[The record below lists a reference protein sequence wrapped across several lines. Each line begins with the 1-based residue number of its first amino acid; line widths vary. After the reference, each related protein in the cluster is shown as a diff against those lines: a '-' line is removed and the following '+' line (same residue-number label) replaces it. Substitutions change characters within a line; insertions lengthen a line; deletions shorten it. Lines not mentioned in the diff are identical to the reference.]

1 MTTRPCPPTR
11 SAGWILLLF
20 VMVLPHTVSAMPGA
34 TYARSGEVVI
44 GVRSGIALNHRARP
58 RHAESTLAEALQRVG
73 AVAALPLGG
82 DAYRV
87 RFATGSSPE
96 QVSRVLLASVDV
108 RYAEPNRWRVRQRLP
123 NDPMLARQWALT
135 AISAPSG
142 WDQTTDAAV
151 PIAIIDSGVSP
162 THLDLKQQLLPGIDL
177 VSLDDDPRDD
187 DGHGTY
193 TAGLAAAT
201 GDDGVGITG
210 VCWSCPIIPIKAL
223 DRRGRGDD
231 ATIALGIRWAV
242 DHGARIISMALG
254 GPTESRV
261 LHEAVQYATS
271 RGALIVAAAGNDG
284 ADGPA
289 SYPAAFPE
297 VLSVAALDR
306 DSNVASFSTSGPY
319 IDIAAPGVQIFSTTW
334 QRLQGDGYESADGTS
349 AASPQVAGVAALV
362 LGRRDALTAD
372 QLADVLRLGAD
383 DVDAPGPDERS
394 GYGRVDLQRALALV
408 DDPQLL
414 QRSVIEGQIR
424 DAAWPVTLLLDDT
437 TPVPLDADG
446 RFRLSGLAPGT
457 YVLLATDQAGRT
469 LELRA
474 SVNGTALGRVWLDGR
489 FAPDER
495 ANFAA
500 ETPDGASRWFPETQH
515 SLRGAFQAFWE
526 QHGALAAFGY
536 PISREFVERDP
547 QAGDR
552 LVQYFERH
560 RFEFHPD
567 APAGSQVQLTRLGDQ
582 LLRAVGIDWY
592 GAGPNPPIVGCR
604 FFEAT
609 GRNVCGAFLVHWRA
623 SGIESDGRPGFS
635 DAESL
640 ALFGYPLGEAQPQ
653 TLADGRTIMV
663 QWFERARF
671 EDHGDE
677 MVLLGLLGDELAR
690 VRGLR

>member
-1 MTTRPCPPTR
+1 MPPRYRPQPR
-11 SAGWILLLF
+11 LIGWIVLLTLL
-20 VMVLPHTVSAMPGA
+20 MVPRPAAAGGPSARPD
-34 TYARSGEVVI
+34 EVVI
-44 GVRSGIALNHRARP
+44 GLRPGITLSRQARP
-58 RHAESTLAEALQRVG
+58 SVASAGLSEALRRIG
-73 AVAALPLGG
+73 AVAALPVGG

-87 RFATGSSPE
+87 RLTGRVAPDQASSA
-96 QVSRVLLASVDV
+96 LLASDAVA
-108 RYAEPNRWRVRQRLP
+108 YAEPNRWRTRQRLP
-123 NDPMLARQWALT
+123 NDPMLAEQWALT
-135 AISAPSG
+135 AISAPAG
-142 WDQTTDAAV
+142 WEQATSATV
-151 PIAIIDSGVSP
+151 PIAIIDSGISP

-193 TAGLAAAT
+193 TAGLAAAS
-201 GDDGVGITG
+201 GDDGVGIAG

-242 DHGARIISMALG
+242 DRGARIISMALG
-254 GPTESRV
+254 GPNESRV
-261 LHEAVQYATS
+261 LDEAVRYATS

-284 ADGPA
+284 VGGAA
-289 SYPAAFPE
+289 SYPAAFAD

-306 DSNVASFSTSGPY
+306 DGSVAAFSTAGPAV
-319 IDIAAPGVQIFSTTW
+319 DLAAPGVQILSTSW
-334 QRLQGDGYESADGTS
+334 QRLQGDGYEVADGTS

-362 LGRRDALTAD
+362 LGRRDTLTPD

-383 DVDAPGPDERS
+383 DVDAPGPDDRS
-394 GYGRVDLQRALALV
+394 GYGRVDLQRSLALV
-408 DDPQLL
+408 DDPNLL
-414 QRSVIEGQIR
+414 QSSVIEGQIR
-424 DAAWPVTLLLDDT
+424 DATWPVTLLLDGA

-457 YVLLATDQAGRT
+457 YVLVATDQAGRT

-474 SVNGTALGRVWLDGR
+474 SVNGTALGRAWLDGR
-489 FAPDER
+489 FLPDER
-495 ANFAA
+495 ANFVA
-500 ETPDGASRWFPETQH
+500 ETPDGLSRWFPETGH
-515 SLRGAFQAFWE
+515 TLRGAFQAFWE
-526 QHGALAAFGY
+526 RHGGLATFGY

-547 QAGDR
+547 LTGDR

-560 RFEFHPD
+560 RLELHPEA
-567 APAGSQVQLTRLGDQ
+567 APGSQVQLTRLGDR
-582 LLRAVGIDWY
+582 LLRAAGIDWY

-609 GRNVCGAFLVHWRA
+609 GRNLCGAFLAHWRA
-623 SGIESDGRPGFS
+623 GGIEGDGRPGFS

-640 ALFGYPLGEAQPQ
+640 ALFGYPLGEAQPL

-671 EDHGDE
+671 EDHGE
-677 MVLLGLLGDELAR
+677 QGVLLGLLGDELAR
-690 VRGLR
+690 ARGLR

>member
-1 MTTRPCPPTR
+1 MPPRYRPQPR
-11 SAGWILLLF
+11 LIGWIVLLTLL
-20 VMVLPHTVSAMPGA
+20 MVPRPAAAGGPSARPD
-34 TYARSGEVVI
+34 EVVI
-44 GVRSGIALNHRARP
+44 GLRPGITLSRQARP
-58 RHAESTLAEALQRVG
+58 SVASAGLGEALRRIG
-73 AVAALPLGG
+73 AVAALPVGG

-87 RFATGSSPE
+87 RLTGRVAPDQASSA
-96 QVSRVLLASVDV
+96 LLASDAVA
-108 RYAEPNRWRVRQRLP
+108 YAEPNRWRTRQRLP
-123 NDPMLARQWALT
+123 NDPMLAEQWALT

-142 WDQTTDAAV
+142 WEQTTSATV

-193 TAGLAAAT
+193 TAGLAAAS
-201 GDDGVGITG
+201 GDDGIGIAG
-210 VCWSCPIIPIKAL
+210 VCWSCPIIPVKAL

-242 DHGARIISMALG
+242 DRGARIISMALG
-254 GPTESRV
+254 GPNESRV
-261 LHEAVQYATS
+261 LDEAVRYATS
-271 RGALIVAAAGNDG
+271 RGALIIAAAGNDG
-284 ADGPA
+284 VGGAA
-289 SYPAAFPE
+289 SYPAAFAD

-306 DSNVASFSTSGPY
+306 DGSVATFSTSGSSV
-319 IDIAAPGVQIFSTTW
+319 DLAAPGVQILSTSW
-334 QRLQGDGYESADGTS
+334 QRLQGDGYEVADGTS

-362 LGRRDALTAD
+362 LGRRDTLTPD

-383 DVDAPGPDERS
+383 DIDAPGPDDRS
-394 GYGRVDLQRALALV
+394 GYGRVDLQRSLALV
-408 DDPQLL
+408 DDPNLL
-414 QRSVIEGQIR
+414 QSSVIEGQIR
-424 DAAWPVTLLLDDT
+424 DATWPVTLLLDGA

-457 YVLLATDQAGRT
+457 YVLVATDQAGRT

-474 SVNGTALGRVWLDGR
+474 SVNGTALGRAWLDGR
-489 FAPDER
+489 FASDGR
-495 ANFAA
+495 ANFVA
-500 ETPDGASRWFPETQH
+500 ETPDGLSRWFPETGH
-515 SLRGAFQAFWE
+515 TLRGAFQAFWE
-526 QHGALAAFGY
+526 RHGGLATFGY

-547 QAGDR
+547 LTGDR

-560 RFEFHPD
+560 RLELHPEA
-567 APAGSQVQLTRLGDQ
+567 APGAQVQLTRLGDR
-582 LLRAVGIDWY
+582 LLRAAGIDWY

-609 GRNVCGAFLVHWRA
+609 GRNLCGAFLARWRA
-623 SGIESDGRPGFS
+623 GGIEGDGRAGFS

-640 ALFGYPLGEAQPQ
+640 ALFGYPLGEAQPL

-671 EDHGDE
+671 EDHGE
-677 MVLLGLLGDELAR
+677 QGVLLGLLGDELAR
-690 VRGLR
+690 AQGLR

>member
-1 MTTRPCPPTR
+1 MPTR
-11 SAGWILLLF
+11 CRPRPRLIGWIVLLAFL
-20 VMVLPHTVSAMPGA
+20 MLPRPAAADEPSARP
-34 TYARSGEVVI
+34 GEVVI
-44 GVRSGIALNHRARP
+44 GLRPGITLSHQARP
-58 RHAESTLAEALQRVG
+58 SGAGTSLREALRHIG
-73 AVAALPLGG
+73 AVAAMPLGG

-87 RFATGSSPE
+87 RLAGRISPD
-96 QVSRVLLASVDV
+96 QASAALLASDAVA
-108 RYAEPNRWRVRQRLP
+108 YAEPNRWRTRQRLP
-123 NDPMLARQWALT
+123 NDPMLAEQWALT

-142 WDQTTDAAV
+142 WDQATSATV

-193 TAGLAAAT
+193 TAGLAAAS
-201 GDDGVGITG
+201 GDDGIGIAG

-254 GPTESRV
+254 GPNESRV
-261 LHEAVQYATS
+261 LYEAVRYATS
-271 RGALIVAAAGNDG
+271 RGALIIAAAGNDG
-284 ADGPA
+284 VGGAA
-289 SYPAAFPE
+289 SYPAAFAD

-306 DSNVASFSTSGPY
+306 DGAVATFSTSGSSV
-319 IDIAAPGVQIFSTTW
+319 DLAAPGVQILSTSW
-334 QRLQGDGYESADGTS
+334 QRLQGDGYDVADGTS

-362 LGRRDALTAD
+362 LGRRDTLTPD

-383 DVDAPGPDERS
+383 DVDAPGPDDRS
-394 GYGRVDLQRALALV
+394 GYGRVDLQRSLALI
-408 DDPQLL
+408 DDPNLL
-414 QRSVIEGQIR
+414 RSSVIEGQIR
-424 DAAWPVTLLLDDT
+424 DATRPVTVLLDGA

-446 RFRLSGLAPGT
+446 RFRLAGLAPGT
-457 YVLLATDQAGRT
+457 YVLVATDQAGRT

-474 SVNGTALGRVWLDGR
+474 SVNGTALGRAWLDGR
-489 FAPDER
+489 FASDGR

-500 ETPDGASRWFPETQH
+500 EAPDGLGRWFPETGH
-515 SLRGAFQAFWE
+515 TLRGAFQDFWE
-526 QHGALAAFGY
+526 RHGGLATFGY

-547 QAGDR
+547 VTGDR

-560 RFEFHPD
+560 RLELHPE
-567 APAGSQVQLTRLGDQ
+567 ATPGSQVQLTRLGDQ
-582 LLRAVGIDWY
+582 LLRAAGIDWY

-609 GRNVCGAFLVHWRA
+609 GRNLCGAFLARWRA
-623 SGIESDGRPGFS
+623 GGIEGDGRAGFS

-640 ALFGYPLGEAQPQ
+640 ALFGYPLGEAQPL

-671 EDHGDE
+671 EDHGE
-677 MVLLGLLGDELAR
+677 QGVLLGLLGDELAR
-690 VRGLR
+690 AQGLR